1 MPLRWRHI
9 GALDNAGCKKDCL
22 SNAEC
27 MVGIGIYLKPNE
39 QVSYLSPRG
48 FRALF
53 LQAMLRTINDMFRT
67 VVVIW
72 LTLSVGSVILAG
84 ITWIQLSQRLAASTE
99 AVALRDAVDG
109 VLKLLLD
116 IETGQRGF
124 TITGDEPFL
133 EPLKRS
139 ETELPAQFDRLA
151 DLARRDPA
159 LLKLVMNLRAEA
171 ETGRAS
177 CRERV

>member
-1 MPLRWRHI
+1 MRR
-9 GALDNAGCKKDCL
+9 
-22 SNAEC
+22 S
-27 MVGIGIYLKPNE
+27 V
-39 QVSYLSPRG
+39 
-48 FRALF
+48 
-53 LQAMLRTINDMFRT
+53 NDMFRT

-84 ITWIQLSQRLAASTE
+84 LTWVQLSQRLAASTE

-124 TITGDEPFL
+124 TITGDESYL

-139 ETELPAQFDRLA
+139 ETELPAQFERLA
-151 DLARRDPA
+151 ELARKDPT
-159 LLKLVMNLRAEA
+159 LLKKVMNLQTEA
-171 ETGRAS
+171 GA
-177 CRERV
+177 VG